1 MVSIL
6 RRHKV
11 LSCVLIFH
19 RYHERF
25 FWSKDL
31 IILTIS
37 STHNSK
43 DESLSLVSE
52 LIFTRTVLSLDIA
65 VYCLAKKLSNRLAL
79 TKKSVRS
86 LLSTSSGDISGI
98 LLPFKNVFKMFQYVL
113 ALFLNHLFC

>member
-6 RRHKV
+6 RRYKV

-19 RYHERF
+19 RYYERF

-43 DESLSLVSE
+43 DISLVSE
-52 LIFTRTVLSLDIA
+52 LIFTGTVLSLDIG
-65 VYCLAKKLSNRLAL
+65 VHCLAKKLLNRLAL
-79 TKKSVRS
+79 SKKSVRS

-98 LLPFKNVFKMFQYVL
+98 LLPFKNIFKIFQYVL
-113 ALFLNHLFC
+113 ALFSNHLFC